1 MALAAAVA
9 ALLALPPQD
18 TDAERLRRLEE
29 EVRRQK
35 EEIEKLKSARPS
47 ETDGGLRGSLTD
59 GLRFRTPEG
68 TVELHIGGRFLEH
81 LRVLPHQP
89 EDSPRLAPDTFLLR
103 SARVRVDGL
112 FFSQYAFQVD
122 TEFASS
128 GNAAGATLQNAYVE
142 WRKLETFR
150 LQAGQFKVPI
160 GQERLRSQLFSDFVE
175 NAPLTRF
182 VPGYDIGLLACG
194 RLASGALDYQAAL
207 VHGRSHLDNAG
218 RMRRDD
224 NDEKELAARVAVSP
238 WAPNKDAFF
247 LKGLR
252 IALAGTW
259 TEVEEVPIT
268 GPEVSHFD
276 LSTYE
281 LGILFFDPDAAG
293 PVSLDGRRTRLG
305 AELSWAAGPACLRA
319 EMLLR
324 RDEWAGPGG
333 REEVPVRGGS
343 VSLSWVLTGEERD
356 PDSRIAPRQPLGED
370 GGWGALELAAR
381 LARAEIGDDVENVGI
396 ILAGNA
402 LEVTST
408 SFGLNWW
415 PARNV
420 RISLNI
426 VRERFGEPLDLGNG
440 RTEDTFTGLLGRFQ
454 IDF

>member
-1 MALAAAVA
+1 MPLAAAVA
-9 ALLALPPQD
+9 ALLALSPQD
-18 TDAERLRRLEE
+18 TDAERLRRLED

-35 EEIEKLKSARPS
+35 EEIEKLKAASPPLTASLS
-47 ETDGGLRGSLTD
+47 E
-59 GLRFRTPEG
+59 GLRFRTADG
-68 TVELHIGGRFLEH
+68 AVELHIGGRLLEH
-81 LRVLPHQP
+81 VRAVFHQP

-103 SARVRVDGL
+103 SGRIRLDGV

-122 TEFASS
+122 ADFASS
-128 GNAAGATLQNAYVE
+128 VNGAAATLQNAYVE
-142 WRKLETFR
+142 WRKFEAFR

-182 VPGYDIGLLACG
+182 VPGYDIGLMAYG

-224 NDEKELAARVAVSP
+224 NDEKELAARAAFSP

-268 GPEVSHFD
+268 GPGIANFD
-276 LSTYE
+276 ISTYE
-281 LGILFFDPDAAG
+281 LGILYFDPDAAG

-305 AELSWAAGPACLRA
+305 AELSWAVGPACLRA

-324 RDEWAGPGG
+324 RDEWIGPSGH
-333 REEVPVRGGS
+333 EEVPLRGGS
-343 VSLSWVLTGEERD
+343 ISLSWVLTGEERD
-356 PDSRIAPRQPLGED
+356 PDSRIAPRLALGED

-381 LARAEIGDDVENVGI
+381 LARAEIGDDVDNVGI
-396 ILAGNA
+396 VLAGNA
-402 LEVTST
+402 LGVTST

-420 RISLNI
+420 RVSLNI
-426 VRERFGEPLDLGNG
+426 VRERFDEPLDLGSG
-440 RTEDTFTGLLGRFQ
+440 GTEGTFAGFLGRFQ